1 MLGPTFCFVSGC
13 SAGSGVSVLWVV
25 SSVSVIPTES
35 VGITVPVDVPV
46 DVDVIVIVDVPVFVI
61 VDVDVDVDVPF
72 WVIAPLANGGEGGVE
87 ARDGVEEGVWVEA
100 RDGVEA
106 VSGSSCDKS

>member
-1 MLGPTFCFVSGC
+1 MLGSTFCFVSGC

-35 VGITVPVDVPV
+35 VGITDP
-46 DVDVIVIVDVPVFVI
+46 VDVIVDVDVPVFVF
-61 VDVDVDVDVPF
+61 VDVDVDFPF

-87 ARDGVEEGVWVEA
+87 ARDGVEEGVCFEA

-106 VSGSSCDKS
+106 VPGSSCDKS

>member
-1 MLGPTFCFVSGC
+1 MLGSTFCLVFGC
-13 SAGSGVSVLWVV
+13 SAGSDVSVLWVV

-35 VGITVPVDVPV
+35 VGITVPVDV
-46 DVDVIVIVDVPVFVI
+46 DVIVIVDVPVF

>member
-1 MLGPTFCFVSGC
+1 MLGSTFCLVFGC
-13 SAGSGVSVLWVV
+13 SAGSGVSVLLVV

-35 VGITVPVDVPV
+35 VGITVP
-46 DVDVIVIVDVPVFVI
+46 

-87 ARDGVEEGVWVEA
+87 ARDWVEEGVWVEA

>member
-1 MLGPTFCFVSGC
+1 MLGSTFCFVSGC

-35 VGITVPVDVPV
+35 VGITVPVDVIV
-46 DVDVIVIVDVPVFVI
+46 DVDVPVFVFVDVI
-61 VDVDVDVDVPF
+61 VDVIVDVPF

-100 RDGVEA
+100 RDEVEA

>member
-1 MLGPTFCFVSGC
+1 MLGSTFCFVSGC

-35 VGITVPVDVPV
+35 VGITVPVDVIV
-46 DVDVIVIVDVPVFVI
+46 DVDVPVFVF
-61 VDVDVDVDVPF
+61 VDVDVDVPF

-87 ARDGVEEGVWVEA
+87 ARDGVE
-100 RDGVEA
+100 
-106 VSGSSCDKS
+106 

>member
-1 MLGPTFCFVSGC
+1 MLGSTFCFVSGC

-46 DVDVIVIVDVPVFVI
+46 DVIVDVFVDVDVIVI
-61 VDVDVDVDVPF
+61 VDVPF

>member
-1 MLGPTFCFVSGC
+1 MLGSTFCFVSGC

-35 VGITVPVDVPV
+35 VGITVPVDV
-46 DVDVIVIVDVPVFVI
+46 I
-61 VDVDVDVDVPF
+61 VDVDVDVIVDVPF

>member
-1 MLGPTFCFVSGC
+1 MLGSTFCFVSGC

-35 VGITVPVDVPV
+35 VGITVPVDVIV
-46 DVDVIVIVDVPVFVI
+46 DVDVDVPVFVI
-61 VDVDVDVDVPF
+61 VDVIVDVPF
-72 WVIAPLANGGEGGVE
+72 WVVAPLANGGEGGVE

>member
-1 MLGPTFCFVSGC
+1 MLGSTFCFVSGC

-35 VGITVPVDVPV
+35 VGITVPVDV
-46 DVDVIVIVDVPVFVI
+46 DVPVFVI
-61 VDVDVDVDVPF
+61 VDVDVDVIVDVPF

>member
-1 MLGPTFCFVSGC
+1 MFGSTFCFVFGC

-35 VGITVPVDVPV
+35 VGITVPVDVI
-46 DVDVIVIVDVPVFVI
+46 VDVIVDVDVPVFVI
-61 VDVDVDVDVPF
+61 VDVIVDVPF

-87 ARDGVEEGVWVEA
+87 ARDGVEEGGWVEA

>member
-1 MLGPTFCFVSGC
+1 MLGSTFCLVFGC
-13 SAGSGVSVLWVV
+13 SAGSDVSVLWVV

-35 VGITVPVDVPV
+35 VGITVPVDV
-46 DVDVIVIVDVPVFVI
+46 DVIVIVDVDVPVFVF
-61 VDVDVDVDVPF
+61 VFVDVDVDVPF

-87 ARDGVEEGVWVEA
+87 ARDWVEEGVWVEA

>member
-1 MLGPTFCFVSGC
+1 MLGSTFCFVSGC

-35 VGITVPVDVPV
+35 VGITVP
-46 DVDVIVIVDVPVFVI
+46 

>member
-1 MLGPTFCFVSGC
+1 MLGSTFCFVSGC

-35 VGITVPVDVPV
+35 VGITVPVDV
-46 DVDVIVIVDVPVFVI
+46 DVIVIVDVPVF
-61 VDVDVDVDVPF
+61 VDVDVPF

>member
-1 MLGPTFCFVSGC
+1 MLGSTFCFVSGC

-35 VGITVPVDVPV
+35 VGITVPVDV
-46 DVDVIVIVDVPVFVI
+46 I
-61 VDVDVDVDVPF
+61 VDVDVDVPF
-72 WVIAPLANGGEGGVE
+72 RVIAPLANGREG
-87 ARDGVEEGVWVEA
+87 GVEEGVWVEA